1 MAANAQYLEH
11 GNDNNWEENEIIAE
25 DEFFDD
31 SIYDEIEA
39 NAQDFEHDV
48 LEDDGDDNG
57 EEDFEIMDDELFD
70 DAVFD
75 EMEEQLEQP
84 FDNREVYVLT
94 DNWIPVPRNVIRA
107 RVDPSVTVLGNEVFL
122 EREQLEEVELH
133 DGLQQIGERSYHADT
148 FKECVSLKRVE
159 IPSTV
164 TRIRDS
170 SFMSCMNLEEVVF
183 NEGLRT
189 IEYGAFMGCD
199 RLQSITFPSTVMR
212 IDGQAF
218 ADCALALSI
227 NLPDDIESIGEGA
240 FANCE
245 LTKFRVPPSITSMG
259 QMQGTVEQGII
270 TQCTCMFSLELSD
283 SITQFGS
290 GRETFYNCN
299 SLRNISIPSNALI
312 SDNAFD
318 TCKDMQQLFFGHGPL
333 MVMALKHR
341 FHNLPVHKMLYY
353 QSYNPVTLS
362 KLTETIEKGSMGK
375 QNDCLGMTPLHILA
389 CSTVQRLELYQLLV
403 EKYPENLISKDHWGA
418 LSLLYV
424 LWGNAPREV
433 VHFLVQSYQSL
444 YPNYGGGL
452 GKDCRYTWKK
462 EESK

>member
-1 MAANAQYLEH
+1 MAANAQDLEH
-11 GNDNNWEENEIIAE
+11 DGNDNNWEENELIAE

-259 QMQGTVEQGII
+259 QMQGTVDQGII
-270 TQCTCMFSLELSD
+270 TQCTCMFSLELPD

-333 MVMALKHR
+333 MVMALNIDSITCQCTKCCTT
-341 FHNLPVHKMLYY
+341 
-353 QSYNPVTLS
+353 NP
-362 KLTETIEKGSMGK
+362 I
-375 QNDCLGMTPLHILA
+375 IL
-389 CSTVQRLELYQLLV
+389 
-403 EKYPENLISKDHWGA
+403 
-418 LSLLYV
+418 
-424 LWGNAPREV
+424 
-433 VHFLVQSYQSL
+433 
-444 YPNYGGGL
+444 
-452 GKDCRYTWKK
+452 
-462 EESK
+462 